1 MLMKHIIL
9 GTAGHIDHGKTSLIR
24 ALTGIDTDR
33 LPEEKARGIT
43 IELGFAHLIPSPELQ
58 ISLVDVPGHEKF
70 LHHMIAGVGGIDFV
84 VLVIAADEG
93 IMPQTRE
100 HLDICSVL
108 GVQSGVIALTKTDLV
123 DEEWRELVLEDIRAA
138 MQSTFLKDAPI
149 IPVSVQTGQGIEALR
164 RQIVDHASSLPP
176 RSSDGI
182 FRLPVDRVFTI
193 RGFGTVVTGTVT
205 SGHLNLQSPAV
216 LVPSGP
222 STRIRGLQVHGQ
234 PVDVIRAG
242 QRAAINLQNV
252 EKDAIT
258 RGMVLALPDQ
268 LPSTRILNTHCLLLK
283 SISRPLRNRQR
294 IRMYMGT
301 AEVLGKAVLLDREEL
316 SGLDSGFIQFRL
328 EEPITCL
335 PGDRFLIRDYSPME
349 TLGGGVV
356 LDPEARISKR
366 YNAGIIDILRVLH
379 SGTTSEKL
387 LAMTAS
393 TGLSGLALHHFSRRF
408 PQNTDH
414 FRSRVTD
421 LAREG
426 RIIEIEGQGGR
437 IIRHDIWDLF
447 RTSVVDAVDRF
458 HKANPIRKGI
468 TREELRTSLVPSP
481 PPELLQKAVQTL
493 VADNRLHEESMTIRL
508 PSHEIQ
514 MTAQQQEWSI
524 SVESSIRQAW
534 FEGTDFDTLMA
545 ELKVDRAVMTKLF
558 HFLLDNRT
566 IIRLPGGLVFH
577 RDAIASLQEL
587 IVATISS
594 EQSLSVGRF
603 RDAAGI
609 SRKQAVP
616 LLEYFD
622 SIGLT
627 RRMQDVRVLRSLS

>member
-33 LPEEKARGIT
+33 LPEEKSRGIT
-43 IELGFAHLIPSPELQ
+43 IELGFAHLIPSPDLQ

-100 HLDICSVL
+100 HLDICSIL
-108 GVQSGVIALTKTDLV
+108 GVQSGLIALTKIDLV
-123 DEEWRELVLEDIRAA
+123 DEEWRDLVYEDIRAA
-138 MQSTFLKDAPI
+138 MQPTFLKDAPI
-149 IPVSVQTGQGIEALR
+149 IPVSVQTGQGIESLR
-164 RQIVDHASSLPP
+164 RQLVDHASSLPP
-176 RSSDGI
+176 RSCDGI

-205 SGHLNLQSPAV
+205 SGQLSIQSPAV
-216 LVPSGP
+216 LMPGGP
-222 STRIRGLQVHGQ
+222 STRIRGLQVHGK

-252 EKDAIT
+252 DKEAIT
-258 RGMVLALPDQ
+258 RGMVLSLPDQ
-268 LPSTRILNTHCLLLK
+268 LPATRVLNTQCLLLN
-283 SISRPLRNRQR
+283 SISRPLHNRQR
-294 IRMYMGT
+294 IRMYVGT
-301 AEVLGKAVLLDREEL
+301 AEVLGKAILLDREEL
-316 SGLDSGFIQFRL
+316 RGQDSGFIQFRL
-328 EEPITCL
+328 EEAITCL
-335 PGDRFLIRDYSPME
+335 PGDRFLIRDYSPMD
-349 TLGGGVV
+349 TLGGGVI
-356 LDPEARISKR
+356 LDPESRISKR
-366 YNAGIIDILRVLH
+366 YNPVVIENLRALHAG
-379 SGTTSEKL
+379 TAPEKL

-393 TGLSGLALHHFSRRF
+393 TGLAGLPIHHFSRRF
-408 PQNTDH
+408 PQDTDH
-414 FRSRVTD
+414 FRSLVAD
-421 LAREG
+421 LLRDG

-447 RTSVVDAVDRF
+447 RNSLVDAVTRF
-458 HKANPIRKGI
+458 HQSNPIRKGI

-481 PPELLQKAVQTL
+481 PPELLQKAIQTL
-493 VADNRLHEESMTIRL
+493 VAENRLHEENMSIRL
-508 PSHEIQ
+508 PSHVIQ
-514 MTAQQQEWSI
+514 MTTQQQEQSI
-524 SVESSIRQAW
+524 YVENRIRQAW
-534 FEGTDFDTLMA
+534 FEGTEFDTLLA
-545 ELKVDRAVMTKLF
+545 ELKTDRAALTKLF
-558 HFLLDNRT
+558 NFLIDHHT
-566 IIRLPGGLVFH
+566 IVRLPGGLVFH
-577 RDAIASLQEL
+577 REAIDALRDL
-587 IVATISS
+587 IIATISD

-627 RRMQDVRVLRSLS
+627 RRMQDVRVLRSVS